1 MKRRGL
7 PKWCSEFQD
16 RHGKWRVRVRRK
28 GWPTYYF
35 KSAANSDGFWTEYR
49 AWLDGEKLEVGVS
62 RTKVGTVNDMIARV
76 YRSTGWASLA
86 TSSKSQRRNIYER
99 FREEHGDKSI
109 SAIKREHVQRLVEAK
124 SPAAGRHFLKAL
136 RPLMREAIETGHR
149 RDDPTLGV
157 KPKRIKSDGY
167 HSWTDDEIAVFEAA
181 HPIDSRARLAFA
193 LLLYSGQRRGDVIR
207 MGRQHVK
214 DGRIFVRQEK
224 TGHSLQVAIHPE
236 LRRVLDAHPST
247 NMTYLVTSFGKPFS
261 PAGFGNWF
269 KEQVRAAGLPENC
282 AAHGLRK
289 AAARRLA
296 EAGCSASQIAAV
308 TGHKSL
314 REVERYTQAAAQI
327 TLADAAIAAVART
340 EPEQKLAN
348 LLERLAKSGDK

>member
-16 RHGKWRVRVRRK
+16 RHGKWRVRARRK

-35 KSAANSDGFWTEYR
+35 KSPANSDGFWAEYR
-49 AWLDGEKLEVGVS
+49 AWLDGEQLEISAS
-62 RTKVGTVNDMIARV
+62 RTKAGSLNDMIVRY
-76 YRSTGWASLA
+76 YRSTSWASLA
-86 TSSKSQRRNIYER
+86 STSKSQRRNILER
-99 FREEHGDKSI
+99 FREQHGDKPI
-109 SAIKREHVQRLVEAK
+109 SALKREHVQRLVEEK

-136 RPLMREAIETGHR
+136 RAVMRVAIDAGHR

-157 KPKRIKSDGY
+157 KTKRIKSDGY

-181 HPIDSRARLAFA
+181 HPNDSRARLAFA

-207 MGRQHVK
+207 MGRQHIK
-214 DGRIFVRQEK
+214 DGRISVRQEK
-224 TGHSLQVAIHPE
+224 TGHSLQIAIHPE
-236 LRRVLDAHPST
+236 LKRVLGAQPST
-247 NMTYLVTSFGKPFS
+247 NMTFLVTSFGKPFS

-269 KEQVRAAGLPENC
+269 KDQVRAAGLPENC

-327 TLADAAIAAVART
+327 ALADAAIAAVART

-348 LLERLAKSGDK
+348 QPERLAKRGDK